1 MVSLLLRIWKREGV
15 AGFFKGFT
23 ANMINTFSMCELT
36 RYPFLPETTRP
47 S

>member
-23 ANMINTFSMCELT
+23 ANMINTFSMCEST
-36 RYPFLPETTRP
+36 WHPAFAEKSLP